1 MNVVKISLKLQYLVV
16 NFMMIIT
23 WLINV
28 SNPQIILFVPFQIIC
43 HSNNGIT
50 KLKYILHI
58 YYDFMIY
65 IYIIHILYIYIYHMY
80 NQWPIETIMQWIF
93 NEKHTDILKKLFY
106 WFQVYFN
113 ICLFT
118 ICLVYITSFKLF
130 RTGKECTMLNH
141 PLRVGEYI
149 QRNSMWNFQFLY

>member
-1 MNVVKISLKLQYLVV
+1 MNAVKISFKSQYLVV

-28 SNPQIILFVPFQIIC
+28 SNLQIILFVPFQIIC

-65 IYIIHILYIYIYHMY
+65 IYIIYISYIYYIY
-80 NQWPIETIMQWIF
+80 NQLPIETIMQWIF
-93 NEKHTDILKKLFY
+93 NEKHTDILKKYFTDFKY
-106 WFQVYFN
+106 TSIFVY
-113 ICLFT
+113 LQYAWYT
-118 ICLVYITSFKLF
+118 
-130 RTGKECTMLNH
+130 
-141 PLRVGEYI
+141 
-149 QRNSMWNFQFLY
+149 